1 MTDIVKFTLPH
12 PDTGESL
19 ARSEAEP
26 PQAIWPG
33 FAYRGA
39 TTLFCGVPKAG
50 KSSLLRDMLRRTHK
64 AGQTYSGV
72 RSIMPTGNVR
82 AANVLAISEESSWAW
97 AEFAEGLPGDA
108 SEKNW
113 LRVIHRGH
121 GRISPGGRDEL
132 RPWVDAVIERVK
144 IHEIDLLILDPITRV
159 LALES
164 ENENSE
170 VLRALMEIERIATEG
185 RCAVVMIHHSSKGGA
200 TARGAGAWEQQPDI
214 ILSLRTLG
222 DKEEVD
228 TGEGVLKD
236 RIRILEGRGRFPGIE
251 PRLALH
257 MDEDYE
263 YHYLEGAIVRGIT
276 TADYDGERILKL
288 MLANPAME
296 YQASD
301 LATVLQ
307 LDIQRF
313 RRAMRSLVE
322 RNRVIKGGT
331 TRNATYL
338 LVED

>member
-1 MTDIVKFTLPH
+1 MADIIKFTLPH
-12 PDTGESL
+12 PDTGQSL
-19 ARSEAEP
+19 AESEVEP
-26 PQAIWPG
+26 PAAIWPG
-33 FAYRGA
+33 AAYRGA
-39 TTLFCGVPKAG
+39 TTLFCGMPKAG
-50 KSSLLRDMLRRTHK
+50 KSSLLRDMLRRTHE
-64 AGQTYSGV
+64 ASLTYKGV
-72 RSIMPTGNVR
+72 PSILPTGNVR
-82 AANVLAISEESSWAW
+82 AANVLIISEESGWAW
-97 AEFAEGLPGDA
+97 SEFAQGLRGDA
-108 SEKNW
+108 TEKNW

-121 GRISPGGRDEL
+121 GRISPSGREEL

-144 IHEIDLLILDPITRV
+144 IHEIDLLILDPISRV

-170 VLRALMEIERIATEG
+170 VLRALMEVERIATEG
-185 RCAVVMIHHSSKGGA
+185 NCAVVMIHHSSKGGA

-228 TGEGVLKD
+228 TGEGVIKD

-251 PRLALH
+251 SRMAVH
-257 MDEDYE
+257 MDDDYK

-276 TADYDGERILKL
+276 TTDYDGDRILTL
-288 MLANPAME
+288 MRSNPAME

-301 LATVLQ
+301 LAAVLK

-322 RNRVIKGGT
+322 RNRVLKGGT
-331 TRNATYL
+331 TRNATYM
-338 LVED
+338 LVES